1 MSDTIFGAE
10 VPALNN
16 LTDGAS
22 YCLATNFIPAVSGT
36 ITHAKYFFPDS
47 AGAGYTGGIYRVSTS
62 VQQGTTV
69 TFPDTNPGWRTA
81 AFSPPIPVT
90 AGVEYQISIYIPD
103 RYEATTGYGWP
114 KVSGNLTAS
123 ADNGWLAITPSS
135 NTFATIESGNGASY
149 FADVVFEPSA
159 GTTPFTKDTTERYR
173 VLNAFT
179 KNQPEAYRVLNSWT
193 KNTAD
198 SYRVLNAFTK
208 NQGDTYR
215 VLNGL
220 TKDTQERYRVLN
232 GFTKDAQDRYRVL
245 NGWTKDQAEA
255 YRVFSTF
262 SKDVT
267 DTWTVLSTTGFV
279 KDVAD
284 HWRVFNPFATEAV
297 ERYRVLNPWSVQQDD
312 VWRVLNAWLV
322 VKADS
327 WRVYATFTRD
337 VTDRY
342 RVYSDTI
349 PPPLPAGAIAFLEDS
364 ARSVL
369 TAETVLAR
377 LE

>member
-22 YCLATNFIPAVSGT
+22 YCLATNFIPAVAGNA
-36 ITHAKYFFPDS
+36 THAKYPFPDS
-47 AGAGYTGGIYRVSTS
+47 AGTGYTASIYRVSDGVRQGS
-62 VQQGTTV
+62 VA
-69 TFPDTNPGWRTA
+69 TFSDTNPGWRTQ
-81 AFSPPIPVT
+81 AFPAPIPLS
-90 AGVEYQISIYIPD
+90 AGVEYQISIFIPD
-103 RYEATTGYGWP
+103 RYQATTGYSWP

-135 NTFATIESGNGASY
+135 NTFATIESGNAASY
-149 FADVVFEPSA
+149 FADIVFEPSS
-159 GTTPFTKDTTERYR
+159 GTPFTKDATERYR
-173 VLNAFT
+173 VLNSFT
-179 KNQPEAYRVLNSWT
+179 KNQTETFRVLNGWT

-215 VLNGL
+215 VLNG
-220 TKDTQERYRVLN
+220 
-232 GFTKDAQDRYRVL
+232 FTKDAQDRYRAL
-245 NGWTKDQAEA
+245 NSWTKDQADT

-284 HWRVFNPFATEAV
+284 HWRVFNPFAMEAV
-297 ERYRVLNPWSVQQDD
+297 ESYRVLNPWSVQEDD
-312 VWRVLNAWLV
+312 VWRVLNTWLV